1 MTLII
6 SEMKNRIF
14 TILMAVILLFSGC
27 GDDNTGIQDPV
38 KPGET
43 DIPEIPADTQ
53 VENTSFHHR
62 IMLLQHTGTYCPNC
76 PKLMSSLKEVAED
89 KAYSDKYHHVAAHSY
104 NQDGEGDAAYSTAAA
119 NLSQAFCSGYYPE
132 LTFNLTTLSTGTS
145 IEASAI
151 RSKIDQLHKDSADAG
166 IAASTKISDGYL
178 NVAVETKVAKENLYR
193 IAVWLL
199 EDDIE
204 SDQDGATEDWQHIHD
219 NAVRAMAGETLNLRI
234 YGSKTRTLLPG
245 EKADKAFSI
254 KLEDGWNPDNCKVL
268 ILVNAA
274 DRDGRYDLVNCAI
287 CPIDGSITY
296 DYK

>member
-14 TILMAVILLFSGC
+14 TILMATILLFSGC

-89 KAYSDKYHHVAAHSY
+89 KAYSNKYHHVAAHSY

-132 LTFNLTTLSTGTS
+132 LTFNLTTLNTGTS

-151 RSKIDQLHKDSADAG
+151 RAKIDQLHKDKADAG
-166 IAASTKISDGYL
+166 IAAASRLSDGQL
-178 NVAVETKVAKENLYR
+178 NVAVEIKSAKENLYR

-199 EDDIE
+199 EDNIASE
-204 SDQDGATEDWQHIHD
+204 QEGATADWQHIHS

-234 YGSKTRTLLPG
+234 YGGKTTTLLPG
-245 EKADKAFSI
+245 EKVDKAFSI
-254 KLEDGWNPDNCKVL
+254 KMEQEWNPENCKIL

-274 DRDGRYDLVNCAI
+274 DKDGRYDVVNCAI
-287 CPIDGSITY
+287 CPVNGSITY